1 MWRHFMWIIA
11 RKNSKL
17 KYDNYSEITFT
28 EWDIMF
34 EVACTLG
41 QNELCHGS
49 DHDIVYQNNP
59 I

>member
-1 MWRHFMWIIA
+1 MLRHFIA

-17 KYDNYSEITFT
+17 KYDNYAKSTFT

-49 DHDIVYQNNP
+49 DHDIVYQNNH